1 MELGRG
7 LVGCGLLKSSNIRM
21 SFSGRGRG
29 GVVSV
34 GDGAAGRREALIRRP
49 KRRLE
54 VSTSGIL
61 SFLFSSYRSGGSPS
75 SNSGDG
81 VLGIRSPI
89 CLRRQLPSKFSSS
102 IAKDS

>member
-34 GDGAAGRREALIRRP
+34 GDEAAGIREALAIRRP

-54 VSTSGIL
+54 VSPSGIL
-61 SFLFSSYRSGGSPS
+61 SFLFSSCRSTFSPS
-75 SNSGDG
+75 SNAGDG

-89 CLRRQLPSKFSSS
+89 CLRR
-102 IAKDS
+102 

>member
-34 GDGAAGRREALIRRP
+34 GDGEAGRREALMRRP

-61 SFLFSSYRSGGSPS
+61 SFLFPSYRSGGSP
-75 SNSGDG
+75 NNGDG
-81 VLGIRSPI
+81 VLGMRSPI
-89 CLRRQLPSKFSSS
+89 CLRRQLPPKFSSS
-102 IAKDS
+102 IVKDS